1 MTTAEAII
9 EECNAIQG
17 MLLDKN
23 RKYGDSAL
31 SPVRVF
37 SRADTIE
44 QINVRID
51 DKLSRIRSG
60 QADDDEDAEK
70 DLIGYLIL
78 KRVARKRTVKQDL
91 TTSPPFPEDGD
102 DDPAEAAY
110 WRFDARRKGYAEWKG
125 LPMSERDAF
134 KAEMRR
140 IISRQEAMARDAS
153 IGDYTVPP
161 FPSDSDDDPAVVHL
175 VPDKTSRAT
184 TPDGCIGSLC
194 GVWKLND
201 SGGGGANR

>member
-9 EECNAIQG
+9 EECNAIKG

-91 TTSPPFPEDGD
+91 TVAPPFPQDGD
-102 DDPAEAAY
+102 DDPFE
-110 WRFDARRKGYAEWKG
+110 
-125 LPMSERDAF
+125 
-134 KAEMRR
+134 
-140 IISRQEAMARDAS
+140 
-153 IGDYTVPP
+153 
-161 FPSDSDDDPAVVHL
+161 VHM

-194 GVWKLND
+194 GRR
-201 SGGGGANR
+201 GG

>member
-9 EECNAIQG
+9 EECNAIKG

-51 DKLSRIRSG
+51 DKLSRIKSG

-91 TTSPPFPEDGD
+91 TVAPSFPQDGD
-102 DDPAEAAY
+102 
-110 WRFDARRKGYAEWKG
+110 
-125 LPMSERDAF
+125 S
-134 KAEMRR
+134 
-140 IISRQEAMARDAS
+140 
-153 IGDYTVPP
+153 
-161 FPSDSDDDPAVVHL
+161 AVVHL

-184 TPDGCIGSLC
+184 LPEQCLGNLCQRNTP
-194 GVWKLND
+194 
-201 SGGGGANR
+201 

>member
-1 MTTAEAII
+1 MTTAEEII
-9 EECNAIQG
+9 EECNAIKD

-91 TTSPPFPEDGD
+91 TTSSPFPEDGD
-102 DDPAEAAY
+102 DDPVVHVVPD
-110 WRFDARRKGYAEWKG
+110 RT
-125 LPMSERDAF
+125 
-134 KAEMRR
+134 
-140 IISRQEAMARDAS
+140 SRSGEVDAS
-153 IGDYTVPP
+153 DWRPCRQYTCP
-161 FPSDSDDDPAVVHL
+161 
-175 VPDKTSRAT
+175 
-184 TPDGCIGSLC
+184 
-194 GVWKLND
+194 
-201 SGGGGANR
+201 